1 MHKLIPPSALAL
13 STLLLAACGG
23 GGGGSSTG
31 TLSLAVQDA
40 PVDGADAVYIT
51 FSRIDLHGPDG
62 TQSFILDSDPATA
75 GNQPYTVD
83 LMDYQGTD
91 RLQLL
96 DGVTVPAGSYQW
108 IRLYVDAAEIVFNEG
123 TASEIVAPLDIP
135 SNENSGLKLHS
146 GFTVAAGGA
155 SDFTV
160 EFDLRKS
167 VHEDA
172 NGYKLRPTLRLIDN
186 LAAGHF
192 AGTVGSAAAG
202 DDCAV
207 YVYAGSAI
215 TPDDLC
221 YTDQGGVLVDCP
233 APHGVNPIT
242 TAPVVCDTATPT
254 TCRYVTAPLVAGSY
268 TLALTCD
275 AASDNPAADD
285 NITFL
290 ETHSATVSVGTGAT
304 PLPFTLP

>member
-1 MHKLIPPSALAL
+1 VS
-13 STLLLAACGG
+13 
-23 GGGGSSTG
+23 
-31 TLSLAVQDA
+31 
-40 PVDGADAVYIT
+40 
-51 FSRIDLHGPDG
+51 
-62 TQSFILDSDPATA
+62 
-75 GNQPYTVD
+75 
-83 LMDYQGTD
+83 
-91 RLQLL
+91 
-96 DGVTVPAGSYQW
+96 VPTGSYQW

-135 SNENSGLKLHS
+135 SSENSGLKLIS

-155 SDFTV
+155 SDFIIK
-160 EFDLRKS
+160 FDLRKS
-167 VHEDA
+167 VHQDA

-207 YVYAGSAI
+207 YVYAGIAI

-221 YTDQGGVLVDCP
+221 YLDQGGVLVDCP
-233 APHGVNPIT
+233 APHGVNPVT
-242 TAPVVCDTATPT
+242 TAPVVCDTSNPPL
-254 TCRYVTAPLVAGSY
+254 CRYVTAPLVAGSY

-275 AASDNPAADD
+275 AASDNPAQND
-285 NITFL
+285 NIAFL

>member
-1 MHKLIPPSALAL
+1 MIKHLARSALAI

-23 GGGGSSTG
+23 GGGSSTG
-31 TLSLAVQDA
+31 TVSIAVQDA

-62 TQSFILDSDPATA
+62 IESFVLDSDPATE
-75 GNQPYTVD
+75 GNQPYTVN

-123 TASEIVAPLDIP
+123 LPNEIVEPLDIP
-135 SNENSGLKLHS
+135 SNENSGLKLIS

-172 NGYKLRPTLRLIDN
+172 NGYKLRPTLRLVDN
-186 LAAGHF
+186 LQAGHF

-207 YVYAGSAI
+207 YVYAGASV
-215 TPDDLC
+215 TPDDVC
-221 YTDQGGVLVDCP
+221 YVDNGGVLSDC
-233 APHGVNPIT
+233 ADPHGVNPLT
-242 TAPVVCDTATPT
+242 SAEVSCDTSTTPAT
-254 TCRYVTAPLVAGSY
+254 CHYATAPLVAGDY

-275 AASDNPAADD
+275 AEADNPAADD
-285 NITFL
+285 NIAFL
-290 ETHSATVSVGTGAT
+290 ETHSATVNAGTGAT
-304 PLPFTLP
+304 PLHFTLP

>member
-1 MHKLIPPSALAL
+1 MIKHLARSALVT

-31 TLSLAVQDA
+31 TVSIAVQDA

-51 FSRIDLHGPDG
+51 FSRIDLHSPDG
-62 TQSFILDSDPATA
+62 TQSFVLDSDPLTA
-75 GNQPYTVD
+75 GNQPYTVN
-83 LMDYQGTD
+83 LMDYQGTN
-91 RLQLL
+91 RLLLL
-96 DGVTVPAGSYQW
+96 DRVSVPAGNYQW
-108 IRLYVDAAEIVFNEG
+108 LRLYVDHAEIVFNKGE
-123 TASEIVAPLDIP
+123 TNEVVESLDIP
-135 SNENSGLKLHS
+135 SNENSGLKLIS
-146 GFTVAAGGA
+146 GFTVAAGGL

-167 VHEDA
+167 VHQDA
-172 NGYKLRPTLRLIDN
+172 KGYKLRPTLRLVDN
-186 LAAGHF
+186 LQAGHF

-207 YVYAGSAI
+207 YVYAGSTI

-221 YTDQGGVLVDCP
+221 YLDQGGVLVDCP
-233 APHGVNPIT
+233 APHGVNPVT
-242 TAPVVCDTATPT
+242 TAPVVCDTSNPPL
-254 TCRYVTAPLVAGSY
+254 CRYVTAPLVAGSY

-275 AASDNPAADD
+275 AASDNPAQND
-285 NITFL
+285 NIAFL